1 MKLTSRLNAAVEDL
15 IKMGQK
21 YKKRT
26 DAVGKKIE
34 QDRYSTI
41 RNSDPSNPHEG
52 NTLTEE
58 NEKRNKM
65 PTMVHSATQ
74 EENTLTTVTL

>member
-1 MKLTSRLNAAVEDL
+1 
-15 IKMGQK
+15 MGQK

-41 RNSDPSNPHEG
+41 RNSDPSNLHEG
-52 NTLTEE
+52 ITLTEE
-58 NEKRNKM
+58 NEKRNKI

>member
-1 MKLTSRLNAAVEDL
+1 
-15 IKMGQK
+15 MGQK
-21 YKKRT
+21 YKKRN

-41 RNSDPSNPHEG
+41 RNSDPSNLHEG
-52 NTLTEE
+52 NTIIEE

-65 PTMVHSATQ
+65 PAMVHSATQ

>member
-1 MKLTSRLNAAVEDL
+1 
-15 IKMGQK
+15 MGQK

-26 DAVGKKIE
+26 DALGKKIE

-41 RNSDPSNPHEG
+41 RNSDPSNLHEG

-58 NEKRNKM
+58 NEKRNKI